1 VPDLET
7 GVVVIGGG
15 STGASVLRDLAL
27 RGIEAILVEKGDLAS
42 GTTGRSHGLLHSG
55 GRYCV
60 TDVKTAAECAA
71 EGRILRRIAPEAI
84 EDTGGYFISVSESD
98 REWEPRFVDG
108 CQQAGITCEPISV
121 EETRRREPALS
132 TDVRSAFWI
141 PQDGQ
146 LDPSALVMHTVQS
159 ARRHGAQVR
168 SHHEVAGFLRDGEK
182 VLGVRL
188 RENLSGEESTIGCQA
203 VINATGAWAGQVA
216 ALFGVQVRVAP
227 EKGTMVVL
235 SRRVAHAVINRC
247 HPPGD
252 GDIIAPAGS
261 VSILGTTAIRVPSPD
276 DLVIGDDEILSLVD
290 EASLMLSGL
299 DTVGM
304 VRAYAG
310 VRPLYD
316 PSGEAAGRHLSR
328 DFTVI
333 DHQHRDGIAG
343 VATIVGGKVTT
354 SRLMAEAVV
363 DLVAGWLGVR
373 TPCRTAEVRLSD

>member
-1 VPDLET
+1 
-7 GVVVIGGG
+7 
-15 STGASVLRDLAL
+15 
-27 RGIEAILVEKGDLAS
+27 
-42 GTTGRSHGLLHSG
+42 
-55 GRYCV
+55 
-60 TDVKTAAECAA
+60 
-71 EGRILRRIAPEAI
+71 
-84 EDTGGYFISVSESD
+84 
-98 REWEPRFVDG
+98 
-108 CQQAGITCEPISV
+108 
-121 EETRRREPALS
+121 
-132 TDVRSAFWI
+132 
-141 PQDGQ
+141 
-146 LDPSALVMHTVQS
+146 
-159 ARRHGAQVR
+159 
-168 SHHEVAGFLRDGEK
+168 
-182 VLGVRL
+182 
-188 RENLSGEESTIGCQA
+188 
-203 VINATGAWAGQVA
+203 
-216 ALFGVQVRVAP
+216 
-227 EKGTMVVL
+227 
-235 SRRVAHAVINRC
+235 VINRC